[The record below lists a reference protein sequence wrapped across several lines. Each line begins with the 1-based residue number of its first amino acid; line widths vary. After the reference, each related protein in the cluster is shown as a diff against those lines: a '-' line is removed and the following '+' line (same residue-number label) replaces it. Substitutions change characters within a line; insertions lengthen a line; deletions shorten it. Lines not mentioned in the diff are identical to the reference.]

1 MFETWLLVVLTANQF
16 FAVHTNLALMK
27 DDEQLT
33 PPKDHKDQ
41 IDANNA
47 INGKINDYVFRANTP
62 PVDSG
67 DRGKHDEKVNQ
78 QAPPET
84 SITDETAGSTTAVSD
99 DHVYGNQA
107 LLGRPI
113 RVDELASYVD
123 EMSKRK
129 DGFRDEFVVRP
140 FIV

>member
-1 MFETWLLVVLTANQF
+1 
-16 FAVHTNLALMK
+16 MK

-41 IDANNA
+41 MDANNA
-47 INGKINDYVFRANTP
+47 INEKINDYVFRANTP